1 MATEIVLIIG
11 YIVGTLV
18 GLHFG
23 FSYGIKKGSSI
34 TIDVLV
40 KNNFV
45 KWRRVKGD
53 IELLKLDQQ

>member
-1 MATEIVLIIG
+1 MSVELVLIVG

-23 FSYGIKKGSSI
+23 FSYGVRRGSSLTVDLMI
-34 TIDVLV
+34 

-53 IELLKLDQQ
+53 IELLKIDQ

>member
-1 MATEIVLIIG
+1 MSVELVLIVG

-23 FSYGIKKGSSI
+23 FSYGVRRGSSI
-34 TIDVLV
+34 TIDLMI

-53 IELLKLDQQ
+53 IELLKIDQ

>member
-1 MATEIVLIIG
+1 MSIEFALVVG

-23 FSYGIKKGSSI
+23 FSHGVKKGSSV
-34 TIDVLV
+34 TIDLMI

-53 IELLKLDQQ
+53 IELLKIDQ

>member
-11 YIVGTLV
+11 YIVGTAV